1 MLDYF
6 SRHYDDLLISLWE
19 HIVLTFVSL
28 LIAMLIA
35 LPLGYWLARR
45 RRIAVPVLSVLS
57 IIYAIPS
64 LGMFALL
71 IPFVGL
77 GAKPAIIALVVYSQ
91 LILVRNVISGF
102 QGIEPSI
109 IEVAKGMGYSA
120 WRQFV
125 RIELPLALPVI
136 LGGLRIASVSVIG
149 ITTIAAWIN
158 AGGLGGVLFEGLYQ
172 NSIPKMVW
180 GTLLVSLLAL
190 STNMVLL
197 RLEKIT
203 LRRSRGEQRV

>member
-1 MLDYF
+1 MLDYVT
-6 SRHYDDLLISLWE
+6 RHYDDLLTSLFQ
-19 HIVLTFVSL
+19 HIVLTLVSL
-28 LIAMLIA
+28 LIAMIIA
-35 LPLGYWLARR
+35 LPIGYWLSKNRKVA
-45 RRIAVPVLSVLS
+45 IPILSVLS

-71 IPFVGL
+71 IPLVGL
-77 GAKPAIIALVVYSQ
+77 GTTPAIIALVVYSQ

-102 QGIEPSI
+102 QGIDPHI
-109 IEVAKGMGYSA
+109 IEAARGMGYSP
-120 WRQFV
+120 WRQFL

-136 LGGLRIASVSVIG
+136 IGGLRIASVSVIG
-149 ITTIAAWIN
+149 IATIAAWIN
-158 AGGLGGVLFEGLYQ
+158 AGGLGGILFEGLYQ

-190 STNMVLL
+190 SANIFLL

-203 LRRSRGEQRV
+203 LRRSRGESRV

>member
-6 SRHYDDLLISLWE
+6 SRHYDDLFISLLE
-19 HIVLTFVSL
+19 HIVLTVVSL
-28 LIAMLIA
+28 LIALLIA
-35 LPLGYWLARR
+35 LPLGYWLSSKRR
-45 RRIAVPVLSVLS
+45 VAIPVLSVLS

-77 GAKPAIIALVVYSQ
+77 GTKPAIIALVVYSQ

-102 QGIEPSI
+102 QGIDGSI

-120 WRQFV
+120 WRRFA

-136 LGGLRIASVSVIG
+136 LAGVRIASVSVIG
-149 ITTIAAWIN
+149 IATIAAWIN
-158 AGGLGGVLFEGLYQ
+158 AGGLGGILFEGLYQ
-172 NSIPKMVW
+172 NSVPKMVW

-190 STNMVLL
+190 SANMILL